1 MKQFVLFMALVI
13 GGSVMAQTPIKVD
26 ISGNIFNTNGDSIHI
41 AQYFGT
47 HYKDYLNGKLDKKG
61 NYHLKGTL
69 PSKDYYV
76 LRVGNQH
83 INLILRDSSTLRV
96 NADGKNIAYFSTIVG
111 SDESV
116 QMNEFIRELQSF
128 NQKRDTASA
137 MLRRTPENQQ
147 AINQSFQQE
156 YLTFQS
162 YRQGFIARN
171 QNSPALIPVL
181 STLDMEKEFSIYES
195 VVQQLSAS
203 FSGSPNVE
211 GIKQQYNERVKQR
224 DAMNFLAPG
233 KVAPDFTQND
243 TNDKPLSLSSL
254 RGSVVLIDFWASWC
268 RPCRAENPNVVK
280 LYNKYKDKGFTVM
293 SVSLDKDKQNWLAAI
308 AADGLAWPN
317 HVSDL
322 KYWSNAVAQQYK
334 VSGIPFTVLIDAE
347 GKVIGTK
354 LRGADLENT
363 LKNIYGF

>member
-1 MKQFVLFMALVI
+1 MKQFVLFIALLI

-26 ISGNIFNTNGDSIHI
+26 INGSFFHSAGDSIHI
-41 AQYFGT
+41 SQYFGT
-47 HYKDYLNGKLDKKG
+47 HYKDFLNTKLDKKG
-61 NYHLKGTL
+61 NYQLKGTL

-76 LRVGNQH
+76 LRIGNQH
-83 INLILRDSSTLRV
+83 VNLILRDSSVLRI
-96 NADGKNIAYFSTIVG
+96 NGDAKNMAYVHTIVG

-128 NQKRDTASA
+128 NQKRDTASV
-137 MLRRTPENQQ
+137 MLRRTPENAQ

-156 YLTFQS
+156 YMTFQS
-162 YRQGFIARN
+162 YRQGFMARN

-211 GIKQQYNERVKQR
+211 AIKQQYTERVKQR
-224 DAMNFLAPG
+224 ESLNFLAPG
-233 KVAPDFTQND
+233 KIAPDFTQND

-268 RPCRAENPNVVK
+268 RPCRAENPNVVN
-280 LYNKYKDKGFTVM
+280 LYNKYKGKGFTVM
-293 SVSLDKDKQNWLAAI
+293 SVSLDKDKQSWLNAI
-308 AADGLAWPN
+308 AADGLIWPN

-322 KYWSNAVAQQYK
+322 KFWSNAVAQQYK

-354 LRGADLENT
+354 LRGAELENA